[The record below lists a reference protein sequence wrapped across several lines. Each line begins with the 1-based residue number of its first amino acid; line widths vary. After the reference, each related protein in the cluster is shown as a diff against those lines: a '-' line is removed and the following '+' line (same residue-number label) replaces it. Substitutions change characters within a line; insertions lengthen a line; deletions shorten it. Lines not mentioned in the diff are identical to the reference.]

1 MRMLA
6 VHAHPDD
13 ESSKGAATL
22 ARYAS
27 EGHEVTVVSCTGGE
41 AGDVLNDR
49 IAHIPAVQ
57 RDLTGYRRGE
67 MAAARDAL
75 GIDHIW
81 LGYHDSGLPGEGE
94 DVAPNS
100 FATIPVSISMQPLV
114 RIIRRLKPHVLVT
127 YDENGG
133 YPHPDHIRTHEIS
146 MAAVDAAASPAHPE
160 LGEPWQVLKVYYDRG
175 MNGDRMH
182 ALFEDYEL
190 HDPTSDRL
198 EIMREWRDRRAPN
211 DVRLTTRV
219 DIGGFLEARDA
230 ALKSHASQ
238 IPDDAWFFFWPHDVV
253 RRAWPTDDYE
263 LVMSRVADTV
273 PESELFDGLEAF
285 DDSAESASDAL
296 ARGESC

>member
-1 MRMLA
+1 MRLLA

-27 EGHEVTVVSCTGGE
+27 EGHEVTVVTCTGGE
-41 AGDVLNDR
+41 AGDILNER
-49 IAHIPAVQ
+49 VAHTPAAQ

-67 MAAARDAL
+67 MAAAQAAL
-75 GIDHIW
+75 GINHIW
-81 LGYHDSGLPGEGE
+81 LGYRDSGLPGEGE
-94 DVAPNS
+94 DLAPNS
-100 FATIPVSISMQPLV
+100 FATIPLEISKQPLV
-114 RIIRRLKPHVLVT
+114 AIIRRLKPHVLVT

-160 LGEPWQVLKVYYDRG
+160 LGPAWQVQKVYYDRG

-182 ALFEDYEL
+182 ALLEDYEL
-190 HDPTSDRL
+190 HEPDSDRL
-198 EIMREWRDRRAPN
+198 KAMREWRERRGFG

-219 DIGGFLEARDA
+219 DISGHLEARDA

-253 RRAWPTDDYE
+253 KRAWPTDDYE
-263 LVMSRVADTV
+263 LVVSRVADTV
-273 PESELFDGLEAF
+273 PETELFDGIE
-285 DDSAESASDAL
+285 E
-296 ARGESC
+296 G

>member
-146 MAAVDAAASPAHPE
+146 MAAVDAAASAAHPE

>member
-1 MRMLA
+1 MLA

-146 MAAVDAAASPAHPE
+146 MAAVDAAASAAHPE